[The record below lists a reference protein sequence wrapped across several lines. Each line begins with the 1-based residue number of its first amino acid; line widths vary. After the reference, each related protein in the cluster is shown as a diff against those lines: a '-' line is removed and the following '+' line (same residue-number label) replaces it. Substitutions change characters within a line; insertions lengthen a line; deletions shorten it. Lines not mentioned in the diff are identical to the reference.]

1 MSFPQA
7 VVLTVAP
14 QPGSSEDSPPL
25 VFCLAAA
32 ASSPVA
38 TFLCSVLVDPQESVC
53 ISASPPWDS
62 WWSIT
67 QWPLTCCPDSGLFS
81 AYALLSRA
89 VTVGDGL

>member
-1 MSFPQA
+1 MSLPQA
-7 VVLTVAP
+7 LVLAVAP
-14 QPGSSEDSPPL
+14 QPVSSEDSPLL
-25 VFCLAAA
+25 VFCPAAA
-32 ASSPVA
+32 AGSPVA

-67 QWPLTCCPDSGLFS
+67 QWPLACCPDSGLSS